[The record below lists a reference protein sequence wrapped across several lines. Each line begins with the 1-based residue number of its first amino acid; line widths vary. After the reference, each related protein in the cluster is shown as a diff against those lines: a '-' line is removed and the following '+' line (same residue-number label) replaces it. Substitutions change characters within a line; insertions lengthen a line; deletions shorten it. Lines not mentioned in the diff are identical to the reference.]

1 MSERVI
7 RLDGERFGILSEPFG
22 VGRPQ
27 LLFLQLNAGSVH
39 RQGPFRLHITL
50 ARRFADAGIPCFR
63 FDQPGSGDSIAAAE
77 RPQVEVLKDV
87 LDRLQA
93 ETGIDRFCVGG
104 ICSAAD
110 AGWWLALADPRVCGL
125 VLLDPLARAGLWF
138 KLAKLLQPRSLQGW
152 LALLKRR
159 ARAGDDEAG
168 GEAAYR
174 EWPRVGEESGQMRS
188 LVNRG
193 VEICALYTGGAAH
206 YFLDPRQFDATYGA
220 ASRDPKVAF
229 AHWPEV
235 DHLFYRPDD
244 RERLIMHLLSWTQR
258 RLLSTS

>member
-1 MSERVI
+1 MSERLI
-7 RLDGERFGILSEPFG
+7 SLDGERFGVLSAPAG
-22 VGRPQ
+22 AGKPS

-39 RQGPFRLHITL
+39 RQGPFRLHVTL
-50 ARRFADAGIPCFR
+50 ARRFAAAGIPCFR
-63 FDQPGSGDSIAAAE
+63 FDQPGIGDSIAAAE

-93 ETGIDRFCVGG
+93 ETGIGRFCVGG

-125 VLLDPLARAGLWF
+125 VLLDPLARTGLWF

-159 ARAGDDEAG
+159 ARSAGDGGG

-174 EWPRVGEESGQMRS
+174 EWPRFGEEAGQLQR
-188 LVNRG
+188 LVDRG
-193 VEICALYTGGAAH
+193 VEVFALYTGGAAH
-206 YFLDPRQFDATYGA
+206 YFLDTRQFNASYGA

-244 RERLIMHLLSWTQR
+244 RDRLIQYLLAWMQR
-258 RLLSTS
+258 RLLSTP